1 MHFRRMFRMLLVTAI
16 SMFVFA
22 GGIAFSGKGPYG
34 EGASVGLETLTAF
47 AAETRVTTANLNMR
61 TGPGTGY
68 AIILTIPKGTAVTV
82 TGYSGSWAQVTYGG
96 KTGYCSTT
104 YLAAPTAQVRY
115 TTDELNLRT
124 GPGTGY
130 AIILSMPEGSRVEM
144 LSAADGWAKVVYNGV
159 TGYAST
165 SYLTS
170 TAPGTPSGT
179 IRYTTG
185 NLNLRTGPGTSY
197 SIILVI
203 PKGAPVEVL
212 SSADG
217 WARVNY
223 GGKTGYVSTSYL
235 TGTSPGVT
243 VRYTTANLNLRT
255 GPSTGYSIILTIPRG
270 SQVEVLSSAGGWA
283 KVNYSGRTGY
293 VSEAYLSSTPPGTS
307 GTPTGSPAVAVRS
320 GLIPYSGRRIALTFD
335 DGGTSAQVLS
345 ILNTLD
351 RYGVKSTF
359 FPNGTWVRNNPG
371 LAREIVSRGHRIENH
386 SLSHP
391 DLTNASDT
399 EVRRQIREAS
409 AIIRSTV
416 GTTPTLLRPPYGE
429 YDSRVL
435 RLAGLEGI
443 RYAVLWTVDTSDWAT
458 TRYGI
463 TITPDYIVSH
473 TLQNASNNGI
483 VLMHMHSDKT
493 VQALPRVIQGLKDR
507 GYTFATVNE
516 MLP

>member
-1 MHFRRMFRMLLVTAI
+1 MLLVTAI
-16 SMFVFA
+16 SMLVFA
-22 GGIAFSGKGPYG
+22 GGMAFSEKGQYGGDSLGKG
-34 EGASVGLETLTAF
+34 ETLEVLASEIRT
-47 AAETRVTTANLNMR
+47 TTADLNMR

-68 AIILTIPKGTAVTV
+68 AIILTIPNGTAVTV
-82 TGYSGSWAQVTYGG
+82 TGYSGTWAQVSYGG

-104 YLAAPTAQVRY
+104 YLAAPTALVRY
-115 TTDELNLRT
+115 TTDVLNLRM
-124 GPGTGY
+124 GPSTGY
-130 AIILSMPEGSRVEM
+130 AIILSMPKGSKVEM
-144 LSAADGWAKVVYNGV
+144 LSAADGWAKVVYNGT

-170 TAPGTPSGT
+170 TAPVTPTGT

-185 NLNLRTGPGTSY
+185 NLNMRTGPGTSY
-197 SIILVI
+197 SIILTI
-203 PKGAPVEVL
+203 PKGSQVEVL
-212 SSADG
+212 SSANG
-217 WARVNY
+217 WANVNY

-235 TGTSPGVT
+235 TGTAPGVT
-243 VRYTTANLNLRT
+243 VRYTTANLNMRS
-255 GPSTGYSIILTIPRG
+255 GPGTSYSIILTIPRG
-270 SQVEVLSSAGGWA
+270 SQVEVLGSAGGWA
-283 KVNYSGRTGY
+283 KVNYGGRTGY

-307 GTPTGSPAVAVRS
+307 GTPTGAPAVVVRS
-320 GLIPYSGRRIALTFD
+320 GLIAYSGRRIALTFD
-335 DGGTSAQVLS
+335 DGGTSSQVLS

-359 FPNGTWVRNNPG
+359 FPTGTWVRNNPG

-386 SLSHP
+386 SLGHP
-391 DLTNASDT
+391 DLTNASDA

-409 AIIRSTV
+409 AIIKSTV
-416 GTTPTLLRPPYGE
+416 GTTSTLLRPPYGE

-435 RLAGLEGI
+435 RLAGEEGM

-473 TLQNASNNGI
+473 TMQNASNNGI
-483 VLMHMHSDKT
+483 VLMHMSSNKT
-493 VQALPRVIQGLKDR
+493 VEALPRVIQGLRDR